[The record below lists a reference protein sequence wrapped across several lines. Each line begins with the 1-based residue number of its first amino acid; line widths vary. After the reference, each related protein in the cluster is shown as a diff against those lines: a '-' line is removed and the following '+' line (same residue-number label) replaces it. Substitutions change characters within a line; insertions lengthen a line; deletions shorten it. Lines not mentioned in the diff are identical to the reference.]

1 VQSCHLIAFGDVG
14 AAMAAVIRPT
24 RAVGQASR
32 VLEGHAKRQN
42 PQAGR
47 DLGVLGHRRRVL
59 GGKTDGDGDTI
70 SIPVLNEGSGDP
82 GRCGGAKG
90 VAFEMARA
98 ALRSDRSGAVTE
110 ILALKIIELANEGVL
125 DPDRLCAQALSGF
138 RTSSSLEQPPRK

>member
-1 VQSCHLIAFGDVG
+1 MPNVKTPKPGGTWGFLDIV
-14 AAMAAVIRPT
+14 AAC
-24 RAVGQASR
+24 
-32 VLEGHAKRQN
+32 
-42 PQAGR
+42 
-47 DLGVLGHRRRVL
+47 L

-82 GRCGGAKG
+82 GRCGGRKG

-98 ALRSDRSGAVTE
+98 ALRLSDRSGAVTE

-138 RTSSSLEQPPRK
+138 RTSPPLEQPARK

>member
-1 VQSCHLIAFGDVG
+1 
-14 AAMAAVIRPT
+14 MAAVIRPT

-82 GRCGGAKG
+82 GRCGGRKG

-98 ALRSDRSGAVTE
+98 ALRLSDRSGAVTE

-125 DPDRLCAQALSGF
+125 DPDRLCEQALSGF
-138 RTSSSLEQPPRK
+138 RTSPPLEQPARK